1 MNITVCWSVKIV
13 AQHSEESEMK
23 LHEQRD
29 ALQRK
34 VQILE
39 AGLNDLLV
47 YINSEKFWDDNT
59 VNVRDIELRIQEVKL
74 DIFRNGL

>member
-1 MNITVCWSVKIV
+1 
-13 AQHSEESEMK
+13 MK